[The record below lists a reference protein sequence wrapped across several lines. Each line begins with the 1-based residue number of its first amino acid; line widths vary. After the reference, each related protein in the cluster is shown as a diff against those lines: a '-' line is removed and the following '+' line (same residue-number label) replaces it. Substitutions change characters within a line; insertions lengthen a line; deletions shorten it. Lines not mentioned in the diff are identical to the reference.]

1 MDAAQALAELREL
14 SSQVE
19 RAAVLGADGSVLA
32 STDEGAQAT
41 ERLVRAGLD
50 LVTAAFE
57 LDASAREV
65 IRVDV
70 ELGEGSL
77 FVVRE
82 GGRTIAATTGPH
94 PTTGLVVY
102 DLRTCLHRIDEAPKR
117 TRKRAS
123 KQEDAS
129 E

>member
-1 MDAAQALAELREL
+1 MDAAQALAELQEL

-32 STDEGAQAT
+32 STEAEVQAT

-57 LDASAREV
+57 LDASPREV

-70 ELGEGSL
+70 ELAEGSL
-77 FVVRE
+77 FVIRE
-82 GGRTIAATTGPH
+82 NGRTIAATTAPH

-102 DLRTCLHRIDEAPKR
+102 DLRTCLQRIDEEPKPR
-117 TRKRAS
+117 RKRAPR
-123 KQEDAS
+123 KEEAP